1 MAYDKKLHFAA
12 GLIIS
17 ALVGYILHHPGYGL
31 AASVFAGVMK
41 EVRDW
46 CCYRGFDWRDMVATW
61 LGGLVGFIAVLLI
74 GGLL

>member
-17 ALVGYILHHPGYGL
+17 VCVGFALHEPLYGL
-31 AASVFAGVMK
+31 AAAAFAGVMK

-46 CCYRGFDWRDMVATW
+46 CVYRGFDWKDMVVTW
-61 LGGLVGFIAVLLI
+61 LGGLVGSIVTMLLKS
-74 GGLL
+74 

>member
-17 ALVGYILHHPGYGL
+17 VCVGFVLHEPLYGL
-31 AASVFAGVMK
+31 AAAVFAGVMK

-46 CCYRGFDWRDMVATW
+46 CVYRGFDKIDMVVTW
-61 LGGLVGFIAVLLI
+61 LGGLVGCIVTMLLKS
-74 GGLL
+74 

>member
-17 ALVGYILHHPGYGL
+17 VCVGFALHEPLYGL
-31 AASVFAGVMK
+31 AAAVFAGFMK

-46 CCYRGFDWRDMVATW
+46 GCYQGFDLKDMVTTW
-61 LGGLVGFIAVLLI
+61 LGGLLGTLLMEATKWMF
-74 GGLL
+74 